1 MKPPFIAAGLG
12 MLVWAGCVGQADAA
26 NRTVPHPLP
35 AHPGSIFLAGETV
48 TVPAAPA
55 GDGDTWRA
63 VDYEGRVV
71 AEGWVTTGPVEL
83 GRLPVGYYELQRS
96 AGQVTNRLSLGVLES
111 LRAPTPLSSP
121 IGIDVAMA
129 WFCSKDKMP
138 DVASLCALA
147 GVNRVRDRMSWP
159 ELEPQKGVFAAT
171 NRYDWSAQV
180 QAAAGLQVLQVGH
193 QSPGW
198 ANPVG
203 KRFPLD
209 LRDTYN
215 FHHALAQRW
224 RGEVVAFEPWNEA
237 DIPDFGGHT
246 GSEMASLQKAAY
258 LGLKAGNP
266 KVIACLNVFAMHRA
280 ASLRDLDENT
290 AWPYFDTFNLH
301 HYEGFSK
308 YPKLYADFRAVS
320 AGKPLWATEC
330 SVTVKWHGD
339 PKLQEPT
346 DADLCVQSERVVMT
360 YACAIHEGAEAV
372 FYFMLPHYV
381 EGQTQFGLLR
391 PDLTPRPGYLA
402 LAAAGR
408 LLADARPL
416 GKVKDT
422 NDSIRAYL
430 FRARPDGGRAD
441 VLVAWSKSEAEL
453 ELPKP
458 PKACFDHLGRARAVE
473 GRVLKL
479 DRAPLFAVFPIGT
492 QLQLD
497 PPPKAPERLADKP
510 APLVL
515 QVLLPEESIVL
526 GKSAYKIPAG
536 QSASVPIYLYNFSP
550 KTVRGRLSTSVSLQ
564 PTESVAPA
572 PWGAE
577 LPYDVNVAPG
587 ERKELALRLTGL
599 STNGLE
605 CATIRV
611 LGEFGNAGQPVLS
624 FRMVPG
630 AK

>member
-1 MKPPFIAAGLG
+1 MKPPFIAGVLG
-12 MLVWAGCVGQADAA
+12 MLVWACCAGQTGAA
-26 NRTVPHPLP
+26 NRTFPRPLP
-35 AHPGSIFLAGETV
+35 AHPGNIFLAGETV
-48 TVPAAPA
+48 SVTAPPA
-55 GDGDTWRA
+55 GEGDTWRA
-63 VDYEGRVV
+63 VDYEGRIV
-71 AEGWVTTGPVEL
+71 AEGWITTGPIKL
-83 GRLPVGYYELQRS
+83 GRLPVGYYELLRG
-96 AGQVTNRLSLGVLES
+96 AGQVTNRLSLGVLEG
-111 LRAPTPLSSP
+111 LRAPTPLGSP

-129 WFCSKDKMP
+129 WFYSKDKMP

-147 GVNRVRDRMSWP
+147 GMNRVRDRLSWP
-159 ELEPQKGVFAAT
+159 ELEPQKGLFVPT
-171 NRYDWSAQV
+171 NRYDWSAEV

-209 LRDTYN
+209 LRDSYN
-215 FHHALAQRW
+215 FHRALAQRW
-224 RGEVVAFEPWNEA
+224 RGKVVAFEPWNEA
-237 DIPDFGGHT
+237 DIPMFGGHT

-266 KVIACLNVFAMHRA
+266 KVTACLNVFAVHRA
-280 ASLRDLDENT
+280 ATLRDLDENA

-301 HYEGFSK
+301 HYEGFDK

-320 AGKPLWATEC
+320 AGKPLWVTEC

-339 PKLQEPT
+339 QKLQEPT
-346 DADLCVQSERVVMT
+346 DEDVRVQSERVAMT

-381 EGQTQFGLLR
+381 EGQTQFGVLR
-391 PDLTPRPGYLA
+391 PNLTPRPGYLA

-416 GKVKDT
+416 GQVKAT
-422 NDSIRAYL
+422 NDAIRAYL
-430 FRARPDGGRAD
+430 FRARPDGRPAD

-453 ELPKP
+453 GLPKP
-458 PKACFDHLGRARAVE
+458 PRTCFDHLGRARGVE

-479 DRAPLFAVFPIGT
+479 GRAPLFAVLPTWT
-492 QLQLD
+492 QLQLV
-497 PPPKAPERLADKP
+497 PPPKAPERLADK
-510 APLVL
+510 ATPLVL
-515 QVLLPEESIVL
+515 QALLPEESIVL

-536 QSASVPIYLYNFSP
+536 QAASVPIYVYNFSP
-550 KTVRGRLSTSVSLQ
+550 KPARGRLTTSVSLQ
-564 PTESVAPA
+564 PTEAATPE

-577 LPYDVNVAPG
+577 LPNDVDVAPG
-587 ERKELALRLTGL
+587 ERKELAMRLTGL
-599 STNGLE
+599 STNGLAS
-605 CATIRV
+605 ATIRV
-611 LGEFGNAGQPVLS
+611 TGEFGRAGQPVLS
-624 FRMVPG
+624 FRLVPS